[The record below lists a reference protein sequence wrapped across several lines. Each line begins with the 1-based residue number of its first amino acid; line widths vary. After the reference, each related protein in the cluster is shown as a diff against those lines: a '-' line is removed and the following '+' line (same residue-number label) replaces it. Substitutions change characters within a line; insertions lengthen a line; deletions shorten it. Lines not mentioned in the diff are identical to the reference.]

1 MSNDFV
7 ELTELTS
14 ELEEEESFKICLKC
28 RKGLYLS
35 KLDFINHWK
44 NCYGLSK
51 KDSPITTRWYSIEEL
66 QVMKKRKEKL

>member
-1 MSNDFV
+1 MSNELI

-14 ELEEEESFKICLKC
+14 ELEEGESLKICIKC

-35 KLDFINHWK
+35 KLDFLKHCK

-51 KDSPITTRWYSIEEL
+51 KDSPITTRWYRIEEL
-66 QVMKKRKEKL
+66 QVMKKKKE